1 MMFELVEEQAKRLK
15 LSHIR
20 NHCKHFSA
28 EELQFLSRIFTQ
40 EIEQRD
46 QNRINLILKQA
57 QLPPSGEEEY
67 RWEGIQLPSTLDR
80 HTLLEA
86 QFINNAHNLILYG
99 GVGTGKTYLSKLIA
113 LNAIR
118 KFGHRVK
125 FYTTT
130 TLVNE
135 LLASNLKG
143 ALGTFLNRIERLD
156 FLILDE
162 LGYIPLSQE
171 GAELLFQVITLC
183 YQRKSIIITTNLQF
197 SQWNHIFGNQILTEA
212 VIDRLIHHSH
222 FVLFT
227 GDSHRYQ
234 ATQL

>member
-40 EIEQRD
+40 EIEHRD
-46 QNRINLILKQA
+46 QNRINLLLKQA

-67 RWEGIQLPSTLDR
+67 PWEGIQLPSTLDR

-99 GVGTGKTYLSKLIA
+99 GVGTGKNDASQIITLHI
-113 LNAIR
+113 IH
-118 KFGHRVK
+118 KFGNRVK

-130 TLVNE
+130 TLMIE
-135 LLASNLKG
+135 LLAYNQKSTLEMFLK
-143 ALGTFLNRIERLD
+143 RIDLLD

-162 LGYIPLSQE
+162 LSYIPLSQE
-171 GAELLFQVITLC
+171 GAELLFQVI
-183 YQRKSIIITTNLQF
+183 
-197 SQWNHIFGNQILTEA
+197 
-212 VIDRLIHHSH
+212 
-222 FVLFT
+222 
-227 GDSHRYQ
+227 
-234 ATQL
+234 